1 MLLSVETPRL
11 GVCSPCCACQPSR
24 EPAVPPGH
32 GRSRCTA
39 GYFSKRRGGKV
50 TECKRCDVDDRTAQ
64 TLLWG
69 ACLLGGI
76 MGFFAVALYLANT
89 PASTNVCA
97 ARAATATATA

>member
-1 MLLSVETPRL
+1 M
-11 GVCSPCCACQPSR
+11 
-24 EPAVPPGH
+24 
-32 GRSRCTA
+32 
-39 GYFSKRRGGKV
+39 
-50 TECKRCDVDDRTAQ
+50 DDRTAQ